1 MSDLAEIT
9 YEPQEQTGRLTAHDG
24 LVSAGVNEVV
34 ATTTKSVVA
43 HVSQFNV
50 DGNDR
55 FHTEV
60 TVEYSRIGGD
70 WYWVSSGITNGSHQQ
85 IASVTHRVAAQA
97 VANITNRNV
106 VHHGAIKESAA

>member
-1 MSDLAEIT
+1 MSDLSEIT

-34 ATTTKSVVA
+34 ATNTYSVVA

-55 FHTEV
+55 HHTEIV
-60 TVEYSRIGGD
+60 VEYARIGGN

-85 IASVTHRVAAQA
+85 IASVSHRVAAQA
-97 VANITNRNV
+97 VANLTNRPV
-106 VHHGAIKESAA
+106 THHGAPKEVV